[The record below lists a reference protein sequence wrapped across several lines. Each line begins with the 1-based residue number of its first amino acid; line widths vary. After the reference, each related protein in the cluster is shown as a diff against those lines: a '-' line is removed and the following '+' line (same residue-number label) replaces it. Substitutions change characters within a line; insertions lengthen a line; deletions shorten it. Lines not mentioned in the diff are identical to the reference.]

1 MSSSMNSRERGTFCV
16 RNSSVKLLPVLPNDK
31 ILRSLDESRS
41 RVGQFS
47 SCERMD
53 LLSFFFLEID
63 LVDLKLTRFARP
75 RSLLLL
81 AKARLIFSFF
91 YSSFFYSFLRARAQ
105 SSKARIRIMS
115 TTRRLLPSFPLVIQR
130 RVRKKRERWI

>member
-1 MSSSMNSRERGTFCV
+1 MSSSMNSRERGTFCL

-31 ILRSLDESRS
+31 ILRSLDDFLRAS
-41 RVGQFS
+41 
-47 SCERMD
+47 ERIFF
-53 LLSFFFLEID
+53 LFFFFLEID